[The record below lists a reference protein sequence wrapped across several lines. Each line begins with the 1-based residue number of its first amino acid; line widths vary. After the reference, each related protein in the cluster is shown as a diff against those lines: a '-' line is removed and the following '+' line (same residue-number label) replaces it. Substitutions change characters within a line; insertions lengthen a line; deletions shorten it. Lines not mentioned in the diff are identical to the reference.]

1 MFPLFNPKEVP
12 LTPFLFFTGKGGVG
26 KTSVASALAV
36 HLADSGKKV
45 LIVSTDPASNLQDV
59 FETELSNEI
68 RPIPNGEGLFACNIN
83 PEEAAR
89 VYRERVVGPY
99 KGKLP
104 DSVIA
109 NMEEQLSGACTV
121 EIAAFDEFTN
131 ILVNPKVTDEY
142 DHILFDT
149 APTGH
154 TLRLLQLPTAWT
166 DFLNESTHGASCL
179 GPLSGLSE
187 KMGMYADS
195 VAALSDPNRTTLFLV
210 SRPDDSALKEA
221 ARASLELSGVGM
233 NNQCFLIN
241 GVLQN
246 HLEED
251 TVSKAFWEKQQKALS
266 RVPIELRERMI
277 LEIPLVPFSLTGIDS
292 LRNFFSPLNSPEF
305 QTNFEKEE
313 MVMPSFKE
321 LVDDLERRHIK
332 VVFTMGKGGVGK
344 TTIAAAIAVGLSE
357 RGHLVHLTTTDPAAH
372 LTNIFGNKM
381 VNNLT
386 LSRIDPKAEVEN
398 YRNEVLSKVSEELDD
413 NAIEYIKEDLESPCT
428 EEIAIFRAFA
438 EVVAK
443 ANEKIVVI
451 DTAPTGHTLLLLD
464 AAHSYHKELARTTGE
479 VPDHVKELL
488 PRLRNPHETEVV
500 IVTLPE
506 ATPVF
511 EAKRLQ
517 DDLQRAEILPGWWI
531 INQSFYSLETADPV
545 IKGRAMAEKTWIHLV
560 KDQLS
565 KQFAVIPWLSED
577 KLEYE
582 QLQKLIGE
590 EENNANFR

>member
-1 MFPLFNPKEVP
+1 MYPLFKPNEVP

-26 KTSVASALAV
+26 KTSTASALAV
-36 HLADSGKKV
+36 HLADLGNKV

-59 FETELSNEI
+59 FETELSNEV
-68 RPIPNGEGLFACNIN
+68 RAIPQVEGLFACNIN

-104 DSVIA
+104 DSVLA

-131 ILVNPKVTDEY
+131 LLANQKVTTEY
-142 DHILFDT
+142 DFILFDT

-179 GPLSGLSE
+179 GPLSGLADKKE
-187 KMGMYADS
+187 LYADT
-195 VAALSDPNRTTLFLV
+195 VTALSDSSRTTLFLI
-210 SRPDDSALKEA
+210 SRPDNSALKEA
-221 ARASLELSGVGM
+221 ARASQELSGVGM
-233 NNQCFLIN
+233 NNQCLLIN

-251 TVSKAFWEKQQKALS
+251 EVSQAFWKKQHKALS
-266 RVPIELRERMI
+266 GIPSELKERQI
-277 LEIPLVPFSLTGIDS
+277 LEIPLVPYSLAGIDS
-292 LRNFFSPLNSPEF
+292 LRKFFSFSNNQETNTEF
-305 QTNFEKEE
+305 VKEKIEL
-313 MVMPSFKE
+313 PSFNE
-321 LVDDLERRHIK
+321 VVDDLERRNIK

-344 TTIAAAIAVGLSE
+344 TTIASAIAVGLAE
-357 RGHLVHLTTTDPAAH
+357 RGHKVHLTTTDPAAH
-372 LTNIFGNKM
+372 LTNIFGERSFK
-381 VNNLT
+381 NLT
-386 LSRIDPKAEVEN
+386 LSRIDPKIEIEN

-413 NAIEYIKEDLESPCT
+413 NAIAYIKEDLESPCT

-443 ANEKIVVI
+443 SKDEIVVI

-464 AAHSYHKELARTTGE
+464 AANSYHKELQRTTGE
-479 VPDHVKELL
+479 VPESVKELL
-488 PRLRNPHETEVV
+488 PRLRNPNETEVV

-517 DDLQRAEILPGWWI
+517 EDLKRAEIIPGWWV
-531 INQSFYSLETADPV
+531 INQSFYSMETADPV
-545 IKGRAMAEKTWIHLV
+545 LRGRAFSEKNWIQLV
-560 KDQLS
+560 KDNLSNQL
-565 KQFAVIPWLSED
+565 AVIPWLKDD
-577 KLEYE
+577 KLEYV
-582 QLQKLIGE
+582 QLQKLIRE
-590 EENNANFR
+590 EEINANF